1 MNKPQCPFLN
11 KDLTSTKI
19 KTIIIVIPIQ
29 YYLSG
34 TNAVLN
40 YMLFLDIHIL
50 VKIEKEAYKHIL
62 LKDAG
67 YLQKEKKNKALE

>member
-19 KTIIIVIPIQ
+19 KTIIIVIPIW

-34 TNAVLN
+34 MNTILN

-50 VKIEKEAYKHIL
+50 VKIEKDAYKHIP

-67 YLQKEKKNKALE
+67 YL